1 MISGIIVSFV
11 YIFMVIVIA
20 TILNKKGIISK
31 EGSRKC
37 IHILLSNWWFI
48 AMYYFDT
55 PLSSAIMPGIFVIVN
70 YISYKNN
77 IFKAM
82 ERGEDENTL
91 GTIYYAISLL
101 ILSLITF
108 SNKLSPWIGA
118 AGILV
123 MGYGDGFAAIIGKK
137 HGKHSLK
144 FGKIEKSVEG
154 SIAMFIFSF
163 GALLAILI
171 STNSLHALGYA
182 ILISVV
188 ATLVELFSPNGT
200 DNLMVPLVVSFLYY
214 LLVF

>member
-1 MISGIIVSFV
+1 MITGIIASFI
-11 YIFMVIVIA
+11 YIFVVIGIA
-20 TILNKKGIISK
+20 TILNKKGKLSK

-48 AMYYFDT
+48 AMYYFNT
-55 PLSSAIMPGIFVIVN
+55 PLRAAFMPGIFVVVN

-82 ERGEDENTL
+82 EREGDNETL

-108 SNKLSPWIGA
+108 SDGLSPWIGA

-123 MGYGDGFAAIIGKK
+123 MGYGDGFAAIIGKTY
-137 HGKHSLK
+137 GKHSLT
-144 FGKIEKSVEG
+144 FGSIKKSVEG
-154 SIAMFIFSF
+154 SFAMFIFSF
-163 GALLAILI
+163 VILLAILI
-171 STNSLHALGYA
+171 YTNSHNALVYA

-200 DNLMVPLVVSFLYY
+200 DNSLVPLVVSLLYY
-214 LLVF
+214 VLVF